1 MTYLLSGLG
10 LILLSAACNGAFA
23 VPLKLRRRYEWE
35 NTWVICHLFA
45 MLIIPLVSAALVLPD
60 WPKAIEAVGFKTVV
74 IVAAFGFVWGIGT
87 VTFAVGIN
95 TIGISLGYAII
106 MGVVTAVGATIP
118 MVRKWTQISN
128 TAQGIILFGIAI
140 CIAGVAVCGRAG
152 MLREKQTSHSSSP
165 ITTSASS
172 IATRTFLVG
181 VAWCVLSGI
190 LSAGNNLGFDFADRI
205 ANEVQMAGASP
216 IFASLG
222 RWIAVYW
229 GGYLAVLIFCGAKM
243 LRKGTWKRYTGPGTL
258 HDAGLALLMG
268 LLHFLS
274 QLAYGM
280 GAYYVGRLGTT
291 VGFAVMVAT
300 SLIFANV
307 FGFIVGEWRLA
318 PKRSVNVLYVG
329 LTLLIA
335 SVLVLAYGNSFV

>member
-1 MTYLLSGLG
+1 
-10 LILLSAACNGAFA
+10 
-23 VPLKLRRRYEWE
+23 
-35 NTWVICHLFA
+35 
-45 MLIIPLVSAALVLPD
+45 
-60 WPKAIEAVGFKTVV
+60 
-74 IVAAFGFVWGIGT
+74 
-87 VTFAVGIN
+87 
-95 TIGISLGYAII
+95 
-106 MGVVTAVGATIP
+106 
-118 MVRKWTQISN
+118 
-128 TAQGIILFGIAI
+128 
-140 CIAGVAVCGRAG
+140 
-152 MLREKQTSHSSSP
+152 
-165 ITTSASS
+165 
-172 IATRTFLVG
+172 VG